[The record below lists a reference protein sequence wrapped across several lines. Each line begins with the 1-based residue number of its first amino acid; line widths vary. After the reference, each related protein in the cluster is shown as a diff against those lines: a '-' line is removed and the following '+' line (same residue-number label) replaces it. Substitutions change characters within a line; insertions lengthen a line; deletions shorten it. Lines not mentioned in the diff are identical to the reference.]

1 MNGYTIMR
9 DPLTG
14 KDVLDLLR
22 LHLAEMHASSPA
34 CKVHAVP
41 AERLRAD
48 DVAFY
53 AVRAGDH
60 LAAVGALK
68 SLGDDRGELKSMR
81 AAPEFRGKGAGAA
94 LLLHLI
100 EESRTRGYTWLGL
113 ETGRTPVF
121 AAAKA
126 LYEAN
131 GFRECAAFGE
141 YVSDDFSFCMEKHL

>member
-1 MNGYTIMR
+1 MNDYSIMH
-9 DPLTG
+9 DPLTDE
-14 KDVLDLLR
+14 DVLGLLR
-22 LHLAEMHASSPA
+22 LHLEEMRASSPV
-34 CKVHAVP
+34 CKVHAMP

-48 DVAFY
+48 DVTFY
-53 AVRAGDH
+53 AVRAGDQ

-68 SLGDDRGELKSMR
+68 SLEDNRGEIKSMR

-100 EESRTRGYTWLGL
+100 AEARARGYTWLGL

-121 AAAKA
+121 AAAKS